1 MRGMAVRAGARSK
14 GTLCFFGSIDCTEES
29 LAQAFNRWKEH
40 GAGFYVGKP
49 RSVWAQGGLNAVIM
63 RVRLVKERHP
73 HHQFVPENP
82 AWSALRFDKQLKKY
96 FGEGVVVQGCA
107 YGGRR
112 TMACTGKAYRFWMA
126 AETLE
131 VFLELQI
138 LPDSDRSPCQTCKA
152 GIRHS

>member
-1 MRGMAVRAGARSK
+1 MAVRAGARSK

-49 RSVWAQGGLNAVIM
+49 RSVWAQGGLNAVI
-63 RVRLVKERHP
+63 RGIRLEKERDP
-73 HHQFVPENP
+73 RPPVRPGE
-82 AWSALRFDKQLKKY
+82 SDLRFDKQLKKY

-112 TMACTGKAYRFWMA
+112 TGKAYRFWMA

-131 VFLELQI
+131 VFLEMQI
-138 LPDSDRSPCQTCKA
+138 LPDSDRSHCEACKA
-152 GIRHS
+152 GMRHSQTACL